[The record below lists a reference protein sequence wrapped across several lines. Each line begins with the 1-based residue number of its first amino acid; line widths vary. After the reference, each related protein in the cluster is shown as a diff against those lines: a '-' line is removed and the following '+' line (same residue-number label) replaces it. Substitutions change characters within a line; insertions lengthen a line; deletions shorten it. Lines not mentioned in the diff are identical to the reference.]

1 MFEMMS
7 AAGHMRDPEL
17 RPVRD
22 RRIMIPVRLRV
33 PVDADR
39 HFKPACTHH
48 VELLFGSGQR
58 IGHRAFRSDLPTSL
72 AIFATAL
79 MHKSVRSG
87 VPSMVRSK
95 KNALDPQSIIA
106 RLDGERLETKYQKDQ
121 VVYSQGDAA
130 DSVFYVHSGKVKVTV
145 VSEEGKEAVVA
156 ILLPGSFCGEECLTG
171 HTLRIST
178 VKTLTECQLVRM
190 AKAGIVRALHED
202 HEFSEL
208 FTAYLMERNIRVQED
223 LVDQLLN
230 STEKRLARLLLIL
243 ANYGKEER
251 PDPIVPKINQETLAE
266 MIGTSRTH
274 VNFFM
279 NKFRQLGFIEYN
291 GDIKVN
297 RSLLNMLLHEKPQI
311 AASD

>member
-1 MFEMMS
+1 
-7 AAGHMRDPEL
+7 
-17 RPVRD
+17 
-22 RRIMIPVRLRV
+22 
-33 PVDADR
+33 
-39 HFKPACTHH
+39 
-48 VELLFGSGQR
+48 
-58 IGHRAFRSDLPTSL
+58 
-72 AIFATAL
+72 
-79 MHKSVRSG
+79 
-87 VPSMVRSK
+87 MVQSK
-95 KNALDPQSIIA
+95 KKSTPDPQSIIA
-106 RLDGERLETKYQKDQ
+106 RLDGGRLEAKYQRDQ
-121 VVYSQGDAA
+121 IVYSQGDAA
-130 DSVFYVHSGKVKVTV
+130 DSVFYVQSGKVKVTV
-145 VSEEGKEAVVA
+145 VSDEGKEAVVA

-178 VKTLTECQLVRM
+178 VKTLTECQLIRM
-190 AKAGIVRALHED
+190 AKASIVRALHED

-243 ANYGKEER
+243 ANYGKEDR